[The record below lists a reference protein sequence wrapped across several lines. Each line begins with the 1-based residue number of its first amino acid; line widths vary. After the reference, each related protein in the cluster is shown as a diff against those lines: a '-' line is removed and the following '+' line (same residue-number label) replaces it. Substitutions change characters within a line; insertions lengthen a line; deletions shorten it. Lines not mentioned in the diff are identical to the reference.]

1 MDDTICYREGDAAS
15 RALASADPL
24 MADLI
29 ARVGSVEFQ
38 PMRGDRFAV
47 LVRSVVGQQLSGKAA
62 TTIYGRLAEQ
72 VGVTPEALADAPDD
86 VLLGVGLSH
95 RKAEYVRGIGEA
107 ARAGEIDL
115 ARIDGLPDDEIIEQL
130 TALRGVGTWTAH
142 MFLLFALGRPDV
154 IAADDLGVQQA
165 AGRVMG
171 LGRAA
176 TRREVEQ
183 AAERW
188 RPYRSAATLYLYRE
202 AGMGSEAGGH
212 QSETR

>member
-1 MDDTICYREGDAAS
+1 VSDAICYEAGDTAS
-15 RALASADPL
+15 SALAAADPL

-62 TTIYGRLAEQ
+62 STIYGRLSDRI
-72 VGVTPEALADAPDD
+72 GITPQALSEASADE
-86 VLLGVGLSH
+86 LLGVGLSH
-95 RKAEYVRGIGEA
+95 RKAEYVRGIAQA
-107 ARAGEIDL
+107 AQAGDIDL
-115 ARIDGLPDDEIIEQL
+115 ATVDDLDDDEIIAQL
-130 TALRGVGTWTAH
+130 TGLRGVGRWTAH

-176 TRREVEQ
+176 TRKEVEA

-202 AGMGSEAGGH
+202 AGMEKPAGGH
-212 QSETR
+212 QSESR

>member
-1 MDDTICYREGDAAS
+1 MADTICYQQGDAAS
-15 RALASADPL
+15 LALASADPL

-62 TTIYGRLAEQ
+62 STIYGRLAEQ
-72 VGVTPEALADAPDD
+72 VGITPQALAEAPDD
-86 VLLGVGLSH
+86 ALLGVGLSH

-107 ARAGEIDL
+107 ARAGDLDL
-115 ARIDGLPDDEIIEQL
+115 ARIDRLSDDEIVEEL
-130 TALRGVGTWTAH
+130 TALRGVGRWTAH

-154 IAADDLGVQQA
+154 IAADDLGIQQA
-165 AGRVMG
+165 AGRAMG

-176 TRREVEQ
+176 TCKEVEQ

-202 AGMGSEAGGH
+202 AGMGSQAGGH
-212 QSETR
+212 QSETG